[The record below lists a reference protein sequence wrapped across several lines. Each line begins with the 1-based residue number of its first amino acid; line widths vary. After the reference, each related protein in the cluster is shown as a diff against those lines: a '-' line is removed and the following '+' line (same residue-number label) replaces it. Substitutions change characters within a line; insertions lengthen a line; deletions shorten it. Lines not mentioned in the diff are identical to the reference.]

1 MAKASKKTTDVTY
14 VLEMN
19 KREANALTEL
29 VLAANHYEGE
39 GEVFVDI
46 YEALTNI
53 GAESDLYMHE
63 IDDGE
68 VIVTLEDDE

>member
-39 GEVFVDI
+39 GEVFADI

-68 VIVTLEDDE
+68 VIVTREDDE